1 MALMLYIYPW
11 INISDT
17 FMPYC
22 KAHTETVVT
31 VAIAIVV
38 VEVEW
43 PCVAIVIVASTF
55 EEWIVVAVVQAD
67 KVRVRSGK
75 SPLSILTFRS
85 GYARPKSSYVLVYW
99 LFLWLWS
106 IWDSPHIRYHITLL
120 QGTHGNR
127 CHCCYCHC
135 CCRSRM
141 TLRCYWDSSLHVWR
155 MDSSSGVCTSRQ
167 SKSSLNAMMSIQ
179 FLMLM
184 FLLFHLQ
191 ILYLY

>member
-1 MALMLYIYPW
+1 MALILYIYPW

-17 FMPYC
+17 YMPYC
-22 KAHTETVVT
+22 KTHTKTVVS

-43 PCVAIVIVASTF
+43 PSIGIIIVASTF
-55 EEWIVVAVVQAD
+55 EKWIIVAAVQTD

-99 LFLWLWS
+99 LFLWLCS

-120 QGTHGNR
+120 QDTHENR
-127 CHCCYCHC
+127 RHCLYRHWCSW
-135 CCRSRM
+135 SRM
-141 TLRCYWDSSLHVWR
+141 TLHCCRSSCLHVWR
-155 MDSSSGVCTSRQ
+155 MDNSCCCPDRQ
-167 SKSSLNAMMSIQ
+167 S
-179 FLMLM
+179 
-184 FLLFHLQ
+184 
-191 ILYLY
+191 